1 MAEVRQNLVAKAN
14 ELEGKIQGISWGIEK
29 LCEYEHYD
37 AAKEQRKARDKA
49 RQELDSL
56 GLTPDEQALV
66 KADMK
71 VAEDWYWRS
80 RC

>member
-1 MAEVRQNLVAKAN
+1 MAAIRQHLVSKAN

-37 AAKEQRKARDKA
+37 AAKEQKKMRDKA
-49 RQELDSL
+49 YDELNSL
-56 GLTPDEQALV
+56 GLTPEERALV